1 MNSILNE
8 KYCYVCFRIM
18 GEWEKVAREVS
29 GLVDDE
35 THMACCCMD
44 CFNSMTEV
52 PYDND

>member
-8 KYCYVCFRIM
+8 KYCQVCFRMM
-18 GEWEKVAREVS
+18 GEWETVAREVS

-44 CFNSMTEV
+44 CFGKMEEV
-52 PYDND
+52 QDDHC